1 VTPPRATLR
10 LDKWLWQA
18 RFVKTRS
25 LAARLV
31 ADGKVRLNSARV
43 VKPAHPVGPGDTL
56 TVVMGRGVRVVRVSA
71 LGTRRGPASEAQ
83 LLYEEI
89 EAAAPPDTSAG
100 TPRAAPGGRPTGR
113 DRRILDQ
120 TRARWLDSSGR
131 VD

>member
-1 VTPPRATLR
+1 MTAPRATLR

-43 VKPAHPVGPGDTL
+43 AKPAQPVGPGDTL
-56 TVVMGRGVRVVRVSA
+56 TVAIGRGVRVVRVTA

-83 LLYEEI
+83 LLYEDI
-89 EAAAPPDTSAG
+89 DSTPPDSPAG

-113 DRRILDQ
+113 ARRILDQ
-120 TRARWLDSSGR
+120 TRAQWLDSSGR

>member
-1 VTPPRATLR
+1 MSPARPTLR

-18 RFVKTRS
+18 RIVKTRS

-31 ADGKVRLNSARV
+31 GDGKVRVNSVRAA
-43 VKPAHPVGPGDTL
+43 KPAQPVGLGDTL
-56 TVVMGRGVRVVRVSA
+56 TVTQGRGAVRVVRVIG

-83 LLYEEI
+83 LLYEDI
-89 EAAAPPDTSAG
+89 GSTPPDAPAG

-120 TRARWLDSSGR
+120 TRAQWLDSSGR